1 MLSAAWPGQGQECG
15 GAKKWNTNLN
25 RDVTWIEV
33 YIYIYIF
40 FEKRAYVWMQM
51 LNAVYIHIHIYIY
64 TYIHIYIY
72 TYIYIYIA
80 QVPKQKLEPL
90 EARSDPR
97 SIADGIGTVILL
109 DLALCLL
116 PHRRDC
122 KMRHLFPQRACN
134 TESKSHVCFRTA
146 WLWKW

>member
-33 YIYIYIF
+33 YIYIF

-64 TYIHIYIY
+64 TYIYTYI
-72 TYIYIYIA
+72 YIYIYIA

-134 TESKSHVCFRTA
+134 TESKSQFCFRTA